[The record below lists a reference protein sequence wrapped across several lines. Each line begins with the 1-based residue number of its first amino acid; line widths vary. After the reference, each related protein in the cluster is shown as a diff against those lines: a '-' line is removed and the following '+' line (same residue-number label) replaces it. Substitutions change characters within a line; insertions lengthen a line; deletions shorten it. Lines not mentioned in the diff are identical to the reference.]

1 VPADS
6 SGIAEADG
14 VVLLRY
20 NNDQREWDRLVGST
34 SVNKSDRILCLSPFR
49 ATITLGK
56 IPIFLAGETEV
67 RILSRSSDKI
77 PAIELIQGRLLL
89 RNPPAAS
96 LKVGFSDRNITLELT
111 PSSSVVLERT
121 DRREYGQTVTQA
133 PPLVVY
139 CTAGEVPLTADLKQ
153 ETLTASDV
161 VVIDTAGG
169 VKRTAIDTPPA
180 WATDAEPSPRE
191 VQIRDQFLRMFHPG
205 RPVLTEIVAA
215 SEDDNADNKRLS
227 ILALKSLGDLS
238 LLMPMLSR
246 KDDPVTRTTALNAIR
261 TFMGLGRES
270 ANRVREQLSEEF
282 GDDTALFVEKMLIGI
297 TPDEASNP
305 QIYERLVSLLG
316 PERESVGIRELA
328 IDTLKRLTGRDD
340 LGYDPD
346 HPEAK
351 GLNAW
356 KDLQKQGKLR
366 YSATRG
372 KAK

>member
-1 VPADS
+1 
-6 SGIAEADG
+6 
-14 VVLLRY
+14 
-20 NNDQREWDRLVGST
+20 
-34 SVNKSDRILCLSPFR
+34 
-49 ATITLGK
+49 
-56 IPIFLAGETEV
+56 
-67 RILSRSSDKI
+67 
-77 PAIELIQGRLLL
+77 
-89 RNPPAAS
+89 
-96 LKVGFSDRNITLELT
+96 
-111 PSSSVVLERT
+111 
-121 DRREYGQTVTQA
+121 
-133 PPLVVY
+133 
-139 CTAGEVPLTADLKQ
+139 
-153 ETLTASDV
+153 
-161 VVIDTAGG
+161 
-169 VKRTAIDTPPA
+169 
-180 WATDAEPSPRE
+180 
-191 VQIRDQFLRMFHPG
+191 MFHPG

-215 SEDDNADNKRLS
+215 SEDDNADIKRLS

-246 KDDPVTRTTALNAIR
+246 KDDPVTRATALNAIR

-270 ANRVREQLSEEF
+270 ANRVRDQLSEEF